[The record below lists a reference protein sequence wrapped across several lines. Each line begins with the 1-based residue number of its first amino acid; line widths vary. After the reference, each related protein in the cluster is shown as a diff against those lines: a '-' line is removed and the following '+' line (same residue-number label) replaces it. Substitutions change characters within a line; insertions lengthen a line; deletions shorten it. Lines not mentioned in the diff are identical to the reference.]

1 MGWSFPHPSRKPAVG
16 CVLLFQRDTEDEPLF
31 DMTAAQEEGAGL
43 PKFFMTVNKKAIAV
57 VYYIRS

>member
-1 MGWSFPHPSRKPAVG
+1 MGWSFHHPSRKPAVG

-43 PKFFMTVNKKAIAV
+43 PKF
-57 VYYIRS
+57 S